1 MAKKE
6 SYDDMVK
13 GLQTILNNMENN
25 ELPLEDLMKEYESG
39 VKLINKLYKT
49 LNSLEGKL
57 TTIKENMEVE
67 RAEASFIGNIS
78 GGFNTLLGR
87 GGLTYQ

>member
-6 SYDDMVK
+6 SYEDMINN
-13 GLQTILNNMENN
+13 LQDILNKMENN
-25 ELPLEDLMKEYESG
+25 ELPLEELMKEYENG

-57 TTIKENMEVE
+57 TVIKDNMELE
-67 RAEASFIGNIS
+67 LKNE
-78 GGFNTLLGR
+78 
-87 GGLTYQ
+87 

>member
-13 GLQTILNNMENN
+13 GLQTILSNMENN
-25 ELPLEDLMKEYESG
+25 ELPLEELMKEYESG

-67 RAEASFIGNIS
+67 LKNE
-78 GGFNTLLGR
+78 
-87 GGLTYQ
+87 

>member
-6 SYDDMVK
+6 SYEVMLSN
-13 GLQTILNNMENN
+13 LQDILSNMENN

-49 LNSLEGKL
+49 LNSLEGKI
-57 TTIKENMEVE
+57 TVIRENVEMELKNE
-67 RAEASFIGNIS
+67 
-78 GGFNTLLGR
+78 
-87 GGLTYQ
+87 

>member
-1 MAKKE
+1 
-6 SYDDMVK
+6 
-13 GLQTILNNMENN
+13 MENN

-67 RAEASFIGNIS
+67 LKNE
-78 GGFNTLLGR
+78 
-87 GGLTYQ
+87 

>member
-13 GLQTILNNMENN
+13 GLQTTLNNMENN

-67 RAEASFIGNIS
+67 LKNE
-78 GGFNTLLGR
+78 
-87 GGLTYQ
+87 

>member
-6 SYDDMVK
+6 SYEDMINN
-13 GLQTILNNMENN
+13 LQNILNKMENN
-25 ELPLEDLMKEYESG
+25 ELPLEELMKEYENG

-57 TTIKENMEVE
+57 TVIKDNMELE
-67 RAEASFIGNIS
+67 LKNE
-78 GGFNTLLGR
+78 
-87 GGLTYQ
+87 

>member
-49 LNSLEGKL
+49 LNSLEGKP

-67 RAEASFIGNIS
+67 LKNE
-78 GGFNTLLGR
+78 
-87 GGLTYQ
+87 

>member
-6 SYDDMVK
+6 SYNDMINN
-13 GLQTILNNMENN
+13 LNNILDNMENS
-25 ELPLEDLMKEYESG
+25 ELPLEELMKEYENG

-57 TTIKENMEVE
+57 VVIKENMEVE
-67 RAEASFIGNIS
+67 LKNE
-78 GGFNTLLGR
+78 
-87 GGLTYQ
+87 

>member
-25 ELPLEDLMKEYESG
+25 DLPLEELMKAYESG

-67 RAEASFIGNIS
+67 LKNE
-78 GGFNTLLGR
+78 
-87 GGLTYQ
+87 

>member
-1 MAKKE
+1 MGKKE

-67 RAEASFIGNIS
+67 LKNE
-78 GGFNTLLGR
+78 
-87 GGLTYQ
+87 